1 MSITLP
7 AWMAVPLIQAGQLNL
22 IEAAPFT
29 LLCLVG
35 LYVAGRFFWCVQEEQ
50 APARG
55 EMAPV

>member
-7 AWMAVPLIQAGQLNL
+7 AWVAVPLIQVGQINL

-35 LYVAGRFFWCVQEEQ
+35 LFIAGRFFWSIQEEQ
-50 APARG
+50 ARPRG
-55 EMAPV
+55 ELAPQ